1 MPLRL
6 SSTAPQGR
14 LHRAGLHD
22 GGRLS
27 SWHAHAQRCLSTGRS
42 AADNLSDELHEANLL
57 LTDLVE
63 DDDRSSD
70 DFKHDLDELRAAYA
84 RVVEAYDDALTSAS
98 DGSQAVSVKKSFE
111 LAVVGLRDKL
121 SALEAEA
128 L

>member
-1 MPLRL
+1 M
-6 SSTAPQGR
+6 STATP
-14 LHRAGLHD
+14 AK
-22 GGRLS
+22 S
-27 SWHAHAQRCLSTGRS
+27 
-42 AADNLSDELHEANLL
+42 EVP
-57 LTDLVE
+57 TDDVE

-84 RVVEAYDDALTSAS
+84 RVVEAYDDAVTSAS

-121 SALEAEA
+121 SALEAGA